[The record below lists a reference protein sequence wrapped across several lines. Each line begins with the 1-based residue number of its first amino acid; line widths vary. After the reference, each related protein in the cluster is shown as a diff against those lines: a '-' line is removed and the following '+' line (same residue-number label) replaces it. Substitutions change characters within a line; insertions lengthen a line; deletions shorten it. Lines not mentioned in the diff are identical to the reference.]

1 MSQKKST
8 NIHISGKNVSRIG
21 DFFSTCPFIVLAGAI
36 IYRIIGKPNRSVQKI
51 SQDTANCIRKKKPW
65 ILG

>member
-1 MSQKKST
+1 MLRKKST
-8 NIHISGKNVSRIG
+8 NIHT
-21 DFFSTCPFIVLAGAI
+21 TCSFIALVGII

-51 SQDTANCIRKKKPW
+51 SQDTANCIQKKKPW